1 MKRKAV
7 LVALA
12 VLCVIA
18 QVAGG
23 LFAVGNENRWIGFLG
38 MVLGLPVF
46 AFLISALYRKPWVF
60 FVAFFLGGGIMV
72 VSLATARPLWLSA
85 FGETSECVVLAER
98 EVEVSKYG
106 SETWYSLRCGDQRHD
121 DVVLSSL
128 RGPVGDV
135 GDRTTVVFD
144 RLGLQSP
151 ARPDEVGTAKAWLLP
166 PALLAALGF
175 VAFAATRRLEP
186 EPHRGSAG

>member
-38 MVLGLPVF
+38 
-46 AFLISALYRKPWVF
+46 
-60 FVAFFLGGGIMV
+60 
-72 VSLATARPLWLSA
+72 
-85 FGETSECVVLAER
+85 VVLAER

-106 SETWYSLRCGDQRHD
+106 SETWYSLRCGDRRHD

-135 GDRTTVVFD
+135 GDRTAVVFD

-166 PALLAALGF
+166 PALPAALGF
-175 VAFAATRRLEP
+175 VAFATTRRPRERD
-186 EPHRGSAG
+186 RGSAG